1 MKIIILFCL
10 RIPCVVFENFFFFPK
25 EKRIGSNFIHT
36 KKQADKQMYGPH
48 LVFLVSGVSMKT
60 GRLWCWTDYRQ
71 INSWRMETPGF
82 AKCQCWKSL
91 QGPGVWESHKWHFG
105 KRIQYGAHLT
115 PEFTDLAAWLV
126 LIRLVIQTQ
135 HEERRVQKKVW
146 MSYMLA
152 VFVFAFV
159 LIVTY
164 AFFFLNLI

>member
-135 HEERRVQKKVW
+135 YEERRVQKK
-146 MSYMLA
+146 SLN
-152 VFVFAFV
+152 V
-159 LIVTY
+159 LYVACVCFCLCFNCYIC
-164 AFFFLNLI
+164 FF

>member
-135 HEERRVQKKVW
+135 YEERRVQKK
-146 MSYMLA
+146 SLN
-152 VFVFAFV
+152 V
-159 LIVTY
+159 LYVGCVCFCLCFNCYIC
-164 AFFFLNLI
+164 FFLKI